1 MEFHLDVREL
11 DNLVMLI
18 DKLPNEKERR
28 VLLNG
33 AAKVYGYGG
42 LGRIKSLTNIAYST
56 LKNGSDVNDAKNI
69 ISEFNS
75 RK

>member
-1 MEFHLDVREL
+1 MEFHLDISEL
-11 DNLVMLI
+11 DNLVLLI
-18 DKLPNEKERR
+18 NKWSNEKERR

-56 LKNGSDVNDAKNI
+56 LKSGSDVNDAK
-69 ISEFNS
+69 S
-75 RK
+75 